1 MEEDKGIIWG
11 RKVRGREEGRVTQNN
26 LAWQIVHHWDRVTN
40 YWNLLS
46 GDLSRVEVGQ
56 CMPWS
61 HVSVSGKPLET
72 LSYEFPYKNRYLLQL
87 DVEPNLLCTNSCERQ
102 YLLLANNT
110 IDVERSSL
118 ALSQMLKLLK
128 NMSRTYKQSYNPW
141 TRLTRE
147 SMRELQKKGRKA
159 MVDCTVIF
167 EPN

>member
-11 RKVRGREEGRVTQNN
+11 RKVRGEGGGRVTQNN
-26 LAWQIVHHWDRVTN
+26 LAWDRVTD

-61 HVSVSGKPLET
+61 HVSVSGKPLGT
-72 LSYEFPYKNRYLLQL
+72 SSYEFPYKNRYLLQL
-87 DVEPNLLCTNSCERQ
+87 DVEPNLLHTNSCERQ
-102 YLLLANNT
+102 YLLLTNNT
-110 IDVERSSL
+110 IDVKQSPL

-147 SMRELQKKGRKA
+147 SMRELQKKKARRKA